1 MCVLQREGQGEEGRK
16 EFDVYDEMLTQAE
29 LQGNLNL
36 VNSTDIYMPCYLVN
50 KCIDCMLDRM
60 SDADLV
66 L

>member
-36 VNSTDIYMPCYLVN
+36 VNSTDIYTCHVIL
-50 KCIDCMLDRM
+50 
-60 SDADLV
+60 
-66 L
+66 